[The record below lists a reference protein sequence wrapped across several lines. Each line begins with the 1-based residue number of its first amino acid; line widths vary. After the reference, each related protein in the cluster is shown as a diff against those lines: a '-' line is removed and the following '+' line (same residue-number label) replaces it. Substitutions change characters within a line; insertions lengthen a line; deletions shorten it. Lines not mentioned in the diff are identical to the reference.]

1 VIGGLGAERADEEPL
16 SSWWLEW
23 EFWRLKNAM
32 GRAVPRNQISIH
44 GAADRIEA
52 LLARYGGDDERRAM
66 RELRAD
72 PDLMV
77 LLDEVTKLPGAYL
90 YGHDQALGP
99 AVDAVR
105 QRPPYPFLVRE
116 FPTQEFNASVVNTV
130 SGFLILIDSGTPF
143 FINNCAKVLG
153 YACPELVPLPGDVT
167 YEPESG
173 GADGTE
179 ILQGGVLLAVCA
191 LTLSTHVREYLGGTG
206 ASLLSSLP
214 HAQPAKFKILTEI
227 IGAAERFMIA
237 HEHGHIAF
245 DHLTLDLTAEH
256 IASRPRDDELQAD
269 RFAADVLIRPEPNAV
284 GPTGFA
290 RTGLPMHVYTEA
302 VIAGIALFLGASR
315 LIEAARDA
323 APDET
328 ETENTHPSAGDRWE
342 AIASY
347 VAPRYPEQMAC
358 GEAVYAL
365 FDNFAP
371 GVGSFAVHT
380 DDEDDSK

>member
-1 VIGGLGAERADEEPL
+1 MIPDLGAERADEEPL

-23 EFWRLKNAM
+23 EFWRLKNVM
-32 GRAVPRNQISIH
+32 GRAAPRTNISIQEVV
-44 GAADRIEA
+44 DRIEA
-52 LLARYGGDDERRAM
+52 RAARYGGDDQQRAI

-72 PDLMV
+72 PDQMV
-77 LLDEVTKLPGAYL
+77 LLEEVAKLPGAYL

-105 QRPPYPFLVRE
+105 QRPPYPFLVQE
-116 FPTQEFNASVVNTV
+116 FPTQLFNASVVNTV
-130 SGFLILIDSGTPF
+130 SGFLILIDSGAPF
-143 FINNCAKVLG
+143 FINACAKVLG

-167 YEPESG
+167 YEPESS
-173 GADGTE
+173 ADGTD
-179 ILQGGVLLAVCA
+179 ILQGGTLLAFCA
-191 LTLSTHVREYLGGTG
+191 LALSTHVREYLGGTG

-214 HAQPAKFKILTEI
+214 HAPAKLQILTELI
-227 IGAAERFMIA
+227 SAAERFMIA

-269 RFAADVLIRPEPNAV
+269 HFAVDVLTRPEPNAV

-315 LIEAARDA
+315 LIEAAHDA

-328 ETENTHPSAGDRWE
+328 ETENTHPRAGDRWQ

-365 FDNFAP
+365 FDRFAP
-371 GVGSFAVHT
+371 GVGSFAVHI